1 MSDWIK
7 ALLFAGGLLAAG
19 HQRAVATEP
28 PAAMPRE
35 GEGAYAFLR
44 RHGLQPTR
52 ADFEAFLQLNQDRL
66 GPEHTLIRG
75 RSYRIPDAGQVAARR
90 PVAGGRVYHPIFGP
104 RYAWVER
111 KDTELAGCALYLVS
125 GHGGPDPGA
134 LGQRDGHTLAEDEY
148 AYDITLRLARVLLE
162 HGATV
167 FLIVR
172 DPNDG
177 IRDGQWLALD
187 HDELAYPQQ
196 PIPANQVRR
205 LHQSAAA
212 VNALYARERSRRP
225 YHRMITIHVD
235 SRSQDER
242 IDTFFYH
249 QANSPAG
256 RRLAV
261 NLRDAF
267 EENYRKHQ
275 PERGYRGSV
284 STRSLYLLR
293 ATVPPAAF
301 IELGNIRNPNNQ
313 YRFIDPANRQALAEW
328 IAAGI
333 ARDVQAERDR

>member
-1 MSDWIK
+1 MPGWIT
-7 ALLFAGGLLAAG
+7 GLLLAG
-19 HQRAVATEP
+19 WVVASCLELAATEP
-28 PAAMPRE
+28 RNVTPRA
-35 GEGAYAFLR
+35 GEGAYALLR
-44 RHGLQPTR
+44 RHGFEPTPE
-52 ADFEAFLQLNQDRL
+52 DFEAFRQLNQNRL
-66 GPEHTLIRG
+66 GANDALIRG
-75 RSYRIPDAGQVAARR
+75 RTYRIPDPRQAAARK
-90 PVAGGRVYHPIFGP
+90 PVAGGRVYYPIFGP

-111 KDTELAGCALYLVS
+111 KDTELADCALYLES

-134 LGQRDGHTLAEDEY
+134 LGWRDGHLLAEDEY

-162 HGATV
+162 HGAAV

-177 IRDGQWLALD
+177 IRDGQWLVPD
-187 HDELAYPQQ
+187 HDELTYPRQ
-196 PIPANQVRR
+196 PVPANQVRR
-205 LHQSAAA
+205 LHQRAAA
-212 VNALYARERSRRP
+212 VNALYAQERGRHR
-225 YHRMITIHVD
+225 YHRLVIVHVD
-235 SRSQDER
+235 SRSQDEK

-249 QANSPAG
+249 HANSAAG
-256 RRLAV
+256 RRLAA

-275 PERGYRGSV
+275 PERGYHGSV
-284 STRSLYLLR
+284 SARDLYMLR

-333 ARDVQAERDR
+333 VRDVRAERDR

>member
-1 MSDWIK
+1 MPNWIG
-7 ALLFAGGLLAAG
+7 LLLLGCLLAAS
-19 HQRAVATEP
+19 HELAATEP
-28 PAAMPRE
+28 RLATPRE
-35 GEGAYAFLR
+35 GEGAYALLR
-44 RHGLQPTR
+44 RHGFQPTPE
-52 ADFEAFLQLNQDRL
+52 DFEAFLQLNQDRL

-75 RSYRIPDAGQVAARR
+75 RSYRIPDTRQVAARK
-90 PVAGGRVYHPIFGP
+90 PVAGGRVYYPIFGP
-104 RYAWVER
+104 HYAWVER
-111 KDTELAGCALYLVS
+111 KDTELADCALYLES

-134 LGQRDGHTLAEDEY
+134 LGWREGHLLAEDEY

-162 HGATV
+162 HGAAV

-177 IRDGQWLALD
+177 IRDGQWLAPD
-187 HDELAYPQQ
+187 HDELTYPRQ
-196 PIPANQVRR
+196 PMPVNQVRR
-205 LHQSAAA
+205 LHQRAAA
-212 VNALYARERSRRP
+212 VNALYAQEGGRQH
-225 YHRMITIHVD
+225 YHRVVIIHVD

-284 STRSLYLLR
+284 STRSLYMLS
-293 ATVPPAAF
+293 ATQPPAAF

-313 YRFIDPANRQALAEW
+313 YRFIEPGNRQALAEW